1 MHVTYIVFTQFC
13 PERGKVNTSKRKKN
27 IPNMAP
33 GGRQPKRVRASRG
46 TDLESARAS
55 QRLAK
60 RVATEATNGLNEEE
74 STTVN
79 AEIPQSSTAA
89 TAEDNVH
96 GGQNMSSDDQDNLAA
111 DQDNTVPVED
121 NLAGDQ
127 DNQDNEGM
135 L

>member
-1 MHVTYIVFTQFC
+1 
-13 PERGKVNTSKRKKN
+13 
-27 IPNMAP
+27 
-33 GGRQPKRVRASRG
+33 
-46 TDLESARAS
+46 
-55 QRLAK
+55 
-60 RVATEATNGLNEEE
+60 VATEATNGLNEEE
-74 STTVN
+74 SRTVN